1 MRILL
6 KNGRLI
12 DYKTNK
18 DELTDILIHN
28 DRIEKIFFSP
38 E

>member
-12 DYKTNK
+12 DYKTKN
-18 DELTDILIHN
+18 DEVTDILIN
-28 DRIEKIFFSP
+28 DNIIEN
-38 E
+38 